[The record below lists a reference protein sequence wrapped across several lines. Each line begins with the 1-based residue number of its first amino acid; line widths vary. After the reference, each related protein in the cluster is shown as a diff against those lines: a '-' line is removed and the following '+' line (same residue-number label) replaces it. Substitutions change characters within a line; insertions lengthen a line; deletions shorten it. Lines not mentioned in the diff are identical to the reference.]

1 MADPDSPRT
10 ADLGDSSSDMVE
22 DTFQRMRAEARKR
35 GRLPVLSAPPRRK
48 ARGDMLAD
56 RVNMASQTQDVTIPG
71 LGKVTPQRDE
81 GFHGVPRDRAGT
93 RIPDSLLRSR
103 SAKIYRASRRDPQP
117 LGKVLIKEIIERKWN
132 ADMARGMVVSKWDE
146 IVGNELASH
155 VTIESFDEGV
165 LKLQASSTAWATQ
178 VRLLQSQLLSTIA
191 DTVGDGVVNQLKIV
205 GPPAPNWRKGRYYVK
220 GRGPRDTYG

>member
-1 MADPDSPRT
+1 MPDPNIPQTPDG
-10 ADLGDSSSDMVE
+10 GDSSSDMVE
-22 DTFQRMRAEARKR
+22 DTFRRMRSEARKR

-48 ARGDMLAD
+48 AGGDMLAD
-56 RVNMASQTQDVTIPG
+56 RMNMASQTEDVTIPG
-71 LGKVTPQRDE
+71 LGKIAPKQDE
-81 GFHGVPRDRAGT
+81 GFHAVPRDRAGT
-93 RIPDSLLRSR
+93 RIPDNLLRSR
-103 SAKIYRASRRDPQP
+103 SARIYRVSRRDPQP
-117 LGKVLIKEIIERKWN
+117 LGKILIKEIIERKWN
-132 ADMARGMVVSKWDE
+132 TDMARGMVVSKWDE
-146 IVGNELASH
+146 IVGEEIAAH

-191 DTVGDGVVNQLKIV
+191 DTVGDGVVHQLKIV